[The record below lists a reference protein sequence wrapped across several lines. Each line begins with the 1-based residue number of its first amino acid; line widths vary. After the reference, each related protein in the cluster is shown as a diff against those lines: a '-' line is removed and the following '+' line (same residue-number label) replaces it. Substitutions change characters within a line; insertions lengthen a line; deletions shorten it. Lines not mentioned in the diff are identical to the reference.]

1 MTQRLMC
8 VTRLYFDSVN
18 NCEYCVYYNL
28 RLYKVKPRSFSKDL
42 RALMDEQDIN
52 VRGGAH
58 LTHL

>member
-1 MTQRLMC
+1 
-8 VTRLYFDSVN
+8 
-18 NCEYCVYYNL
+18 VYYNL
-28 RLYKVKPRSFSKDL
+28 RLYKVKPRLFSKDL